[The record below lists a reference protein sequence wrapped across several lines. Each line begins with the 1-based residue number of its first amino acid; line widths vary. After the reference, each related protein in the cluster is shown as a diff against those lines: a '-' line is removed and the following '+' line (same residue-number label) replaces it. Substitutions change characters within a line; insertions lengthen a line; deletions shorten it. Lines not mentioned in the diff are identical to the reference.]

1 MFVLGSIVLYPQCR
15 IELSVLRQQMLESG
29 GKKVLLGGQALEARD
44 VDEAFIEA
52 LDNALENMR
61 KVVDHSS
68 HLVLLFADP
77 PFSRSTSS

>member
-29 GKKVLLGGQALEARD
+29 GKKVLLGAQALEARD

-52 LDNALENMR
+52 LDKALENMR
-61 KVVDHSS
+61 KVVVHSS
-68 HLVLLFADP
+68 RLVLLFADP